1 MRGFLHDA
9 PSLDNFVGVPY
20 REATV
25 WSGLNVKELES
36 KARLF
41 LTLAGHDFAAFLVGG
56 QPG

>member
-1 MRGFLHDA
+1 MAGAAPGIQGTRGVLA
-9 PSLDNFVGVPY
+9 ERAGQGV
-20 REATV
+20 T
-25 WSGLNVKELES
+25 GINVKELES